1 MSRTGV
7 ITIIGILLIVEF
19 LRVIDFKKYKFMA
32 KVFKLSPLI
41 LLVVSLIIAIPFAN
55 NSILNSV
62 LASRPRYWNKY
73 LVTYG
78 NLFTLF
84 GNSYPPDMKINN
96 PLDSSY
102 IYILAI
108 LGVVSLIVFI
118 YILYKGL
125 DIFINKNE
133 KKYLVIVM
141 MFVIYAFAENIL
153 LEIGYNFTIIL
164 LVKHIIIDN
173 TDYFTK
179 KEFLKKI
186 RNREFS
192 IKNRNR
198 RLKKC

>member
-1 MSRTGV
+1 
-7 ITIIGILLIVEF
+7 
-19 LRVIDFKKYKFMA
+19 MA